1 MSDTEQDIVK
11 FEPKSLSIKVL
22 IFLIVML
29 VGAAVFLELE
39 RAKDDSRSQGILLE
53 ATQLKQ
59 ILVEKYNISASDLK
73 ELESAFEKEADK
85 RQEQERLNRWTYS
98 NSIFFAFTIMTT
110 IGEYLSGRWLRN
122 NWLDGALV
130 HYLNRTI
137 RFRS

>member
-39 RAKDDSRSQGILLE
+39 RAKDDSRSQGILFE
-53 ATQLKQ
+53 ATELKQ

-130 HYLNRTI
+130 HYLNRTM

>member
-39 RAKDDSRSQGILLE
+39 RAKDDSRSQGILFE
-53 ATQLKQ
+53 ATELKQ

-122 NWLDGALV
+122 N
-130 HYLNRTI
+130 
-137 RFRS
+137 

>member
-11 FEPKSLSIKVL
+11 FEPKSLCIKVL

-39 RAKDDSRSQGILLE
+39 RAKDDSRSQDILLE
-53 ATQLKQ
+53 ATELKQ
-59 ILVEKYNISASDLK
+59 ILVEKYNMSASDLK
-73 ELESAFEKEADK
+73 ELESVFEKEGDK

-110 IGEYLSGRWLRN
+110 IGKYLSGRWLRN
-122 NWLDGALV
+122 N
-130 HYLNRTI
+130 
-137 RFRS
+137 

>member
-122 NWLDGALV
+122 N
-130 HYLNRTI
+130 
-137 RFRS
+137 

>member
-11 FEPKSLSIKVL
+11 FEPKSLCIKVL

-39 RAKDDSRSQGILLE
+39 RAKDDSRSQDILLE
-53 ATQLKQ
+53 ATELKQ
-59 ILVEKYNISASDLK
+59 ILVEKYNMSASDLK
-73 ELESAFEKEADK
+73 ELESVFEKEGDK

-110 IGEYLSGRWLRN
+110 IGKYLSGRWLRN
-122 NWLDGALV
+122 D
-130 HYLNRTI
+130 
-137 RFRS
+137 

>member
-39 RAKDDSRSQGILLE
+39 RAKDDPRSQGILLE

-122 NWLDGALV
+122 N
-130 HYLNRTI
+130 
-137 RFRS
+137 

>member
-39 RAKDDSRSQGILLE
+39 RAKDDSRSQGILFE
-53 ATQLKQ
+53 ATELKQ

-122 NWLDGALV
+122 NWLDGAP
-130 HYLNRTI
+130 YIT
-137 RFRS
+137 